1 MTPPPAPLLPD
12 CIVTAPTV
20 RPAPVMAL
28 AAAAC
33 VWPTTFGTAIC
44 AGPLETTRLTGEPL
58 ATFVPAGGLSLMTL
72 PEATVLLDCIV
83 TAPTVRPAP
92 VMALAAAACVWP
104 TTFGTAICAGP
115 LETTRLTGE
124 PLATFVPAGGLSL
137 MTLPAATVLLDCIVT
152 APTVRPAPVMALA
165 AAACVW
171 PTTFGTAICAGPLET
186 TRLTGEPL
194 ATFVPAGGLSLMT
207 LPEATVLLDCI
218 VTAPTVRPAPVRALA
233 AAACV
238 WPTTFGTAI
247 CAGPLETTRLTG
259 EPLATFVPAGGLSL
273 MTLPAATVLLDCI
286 VTAPTVRPAPV
297 MALVAAACVWPT
309 TFGTAICAGPLET
322 TRLTGEPLAT
332 FVPAGGL
339 SLMTLPA
346 ATVLLD
352 CIVTAPTVRP
362 APVMALAAAACVW
375 PTTFGTATLGPGE
388 DGSCTSAW
396 VAPRTTRE

>member
-1 MTPPPAPLLPD
+1 MTLPAATVLLD

-28 AAAAC
+28 VAAAC

-152 APTVRPAPVMALA
+152 APTVRPAPVMAL
-165 AAACVW
+165 
-171 PTTFGTAICAGPLET
+171 
-186 TRLTGEPL
+186 
-194 ATFVPAGGLSLMT
+194 
-207 LPEATVLLDCI
+207 
-218 VTAPTVRPAPVRALA
+218 
-233 AAACV
+233 
-238 WPTTFGTAI
+238 
-247 CAGPLETTRLTG
+247 
-259 EPLATFVPAGGLSL
+259 
-273 MTLPAATVLLDCI
+273 
-286 VTAPTVRPAPV
+286 
-297 MALVAAACVWPT
+297 VAAACVWPT
-309 TFGTAICAGPLET
+309 TFGTAICAG
-322 TRLTGEPLAT
+322 RQGVAKGTGEQLAT
-332 FVPAGGL
+332 RVPADG
-339 SLMTLPA
+339 MTL
-346 ATVLLD
+346 
-352 CIVTAPTVRP
+352 R
-362 APVMALAAAACVW
+362 
-375 PTTFGTATLGPGE
+375 TLP
-388 DGSCTSAW
+388 
-396 VAPRTTRE
+396 

>member
-1 MTPPPAPLLPD
+1 
-12 CIVTAPTV
+12 
-20 RPAPVMAL
+20 
-28 AAAAC
+28 
-33 VWPTTFGTAIC
+33 
-44 AGPLETTRLTGEPL
+44 
-58 ATFVPAGGLSLMTL
+58 
-72 PEATVLLDCIV
+72 
-83 TAPTVRPAP
+83 
-92 VMALAAAACVWP
+92 
-104 TTFGTAICAGP
+104 
-115 LETTRLTGE
+115 
-124 PLATFVPAGGLSL
+124 

-218 VTAPTVRPAPVRALA
+218 VTAPTVRPAPV
-233 AAACV
+233 
-238 WPTTFGTAI
+238 
-247 CAGPLETTRLTG
+247 
-259 EPLATFVPAGGLSL
+259 
-273 MTLPAATVLLDCI
+273 
-286 VTAPTVRPAPV
+286 

-352 CIVTAPTVRP
+352 CIVNAPTVRP
-362 APVMALAAAACVW
+362 APAMALAGAACVW
-375 PTTFGTATLGPGE
+375 PT
-388 DGSCTSAW
+388 
-396 VAPRTTRE
+396 